1 MFTVMSLIS
10 GCRRD
15 ILILMNKY
23 ILLLYIQF
31 IIVNNL
37 FLSKEKNKI
46 HYIAQK
52 RKGELFMF
60 YNKFMEICR
69 DYGEKP
75 TPVLKKLDI
84 SPGNLKRWESGAS
97 ITAETL
103 EKIANY
109 FGVPVDY
116 FFFKDKEN
124 VFTEV
129 QQSEMAIKDDK
140 NSIRQ
145 IYNIAR
151 IHPDYI
157 ASVLSG
163 RELTES
169 ELDRVANYLRC
180 KKVYLLNRNISEEEN
195 HVCKKSE
202 TDSSACLSDKELVID
217 ILSRIPANEDYKYL
231 QVMISRIIAENLKRN
246 GIYQDDLIACGM
258 AQKKVTD
265 LFDSS
270 SNNEKI
276 LAFNNSDLL
285 RIIHNFRVG
294 YDLIFTGV

>member
-1 MFTVMSLIS
+1 MPIAFVGIIIRKLFFKNIYLFTIMSLIS
-10 GCRRD
+10 ECQYA
-15 ILILMNKY
+15 ILISMNNY

-31 IIVNNL
+31 IIVNIL
-37 FLSKEKNKI
+37 FFIKRKSKI

-60 YNKFMEICR
+60 YNRFMEICQE
-69 DYGEKP
+69 YGEKP

-84 SPGNLKRWESGAS
+84 SPGNLKRWEGGAS

-116 FFFKDKEN
+116 FFLKDEEK

-169 ELDRVANYLRC
+169 EL
-180 KKVYLLNRNISEEEN
+180 
-195 HVCKKSE
+195 
-202 TDSSACLSDKELVID
+202 
-217 ILSRIPANEDYKYL
+217 
-231 QVMISRIIAENLKRN
+231 
-246 GIYQDDLIACGM
+246 
-258 AQKKVTD
+258 
-265 LFDSS
+265 
-270 SNNEKI
+270 
-276 LAFNNSDLL
+276 
-285 RIIHNFRVG
+285 
-294 YDLIFTGV
+294 

>member
-1 MFTVMSLIS
+1 
-10 GCRRD
+10 
-15 ILILMNKY
+15 MNNY

-37 FLSKEKNKI
+37 FFI
-46 HYIAQK
+46 K
-52 RKGELFMF
+52 RKINFVKDVQKLKENLFMF
-60 YNKFMEICR
+60 YNRFMEICR
-69 DYGEKP
+69 EYGEKP

-84 SPGNLKRWESGAS
+84 SPGNLKRWEGGAS
-97 ITAETL
+97 ITSDTL

-116 FFFKDKEN
+116 FFLKDDEK

-129 QQSEMAIKDDK
+129 QQSELAIKDDK
-140 NSIRQ
+140 NGIRQ
-145 IYNIAR
+145 IYTIAR

-180 KKVYLLNRNISEEEN
+180 KKVYLLNRNISEDN
-195 HVCKKSE
+195 NNVCKKSE

-217 ILSRIPANEDYKYL
+217 IFSRIPANEDYKYL

-246 GIYQDDLIACGM
+246 GIYQEDLIACGM

-276 LAFNNSDLL
+276 LAFNNSDLM
-285 RIIHNFRVG
+285 RIVHNFRVG